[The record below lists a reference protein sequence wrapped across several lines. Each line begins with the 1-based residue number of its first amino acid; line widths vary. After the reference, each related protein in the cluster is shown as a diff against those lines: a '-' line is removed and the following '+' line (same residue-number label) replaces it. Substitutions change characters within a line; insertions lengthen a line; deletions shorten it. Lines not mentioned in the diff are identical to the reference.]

1 VFCAKF
7 WAKRG
12 HWEKC
17 EGTWCGACFLAE
29 GENTFPIH
37 IPIDDGGK
45 LCSLMQKTSA
55 DLNMQGMESVF
66 LLGFSVGSAI
76 SGTSKA
82 EI

>member
-1 VFCAKF
+1 VQSFGPSAVIGKSV
-7 WAKRG
+7 KERG
-12 HWEKC
+12 VEHVSWLKEKIL
-17 EGTWCGACFLAE
+17 FPF
-29 GENTFPIH
+29 TFPLMM
-37 IPIDDGGK
+37 GGK